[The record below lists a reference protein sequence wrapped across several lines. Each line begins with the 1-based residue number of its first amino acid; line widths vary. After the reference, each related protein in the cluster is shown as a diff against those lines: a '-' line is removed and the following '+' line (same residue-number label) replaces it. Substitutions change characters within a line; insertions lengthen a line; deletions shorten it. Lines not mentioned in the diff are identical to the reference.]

1 MQYLSNNIKILRNLS
16 LFILDPKTSYFNKII
31 NPFKKKNIKVIN
43 PYKFTNLIWT
53 FDLNN
58 AQEFI
63 NQVLRNYIS
72 DSKIHY
78 GLENFLKHLFL
89 YFDSTN
95 QINSKNYIVKIY
107 SSVILE
113 NGSIIRATENF
124 YEKAWYSNVAVA
136 MDSEELFE
144 YLSDQ
149 GNCYGK
155 VFYIY
160 KLI

>member
-1 MQYLSNNIKILRNLS
+1 STKLSTHL
-16 LFILDPKTSYFNKII
+16 
-31 NPFKKKNIKVIN
+31 KKKDIKVIN
-43 PYKFTNLIWT
+43 PFKFTNLICT

-107 SSVILE
+107 SSVTLE
-113 NGSIIRATENF
+113 NGSIIQATENF
-124 YEKAWYSNVAVA
+124 YGKAWYSNVAVA
-136 MDSEELFE
+136 MNSEELFE
-144 YLSDQ
+144 YLIDE
-149 GNCYGK
+149 GICYGQVK
-155 VFYIY
+155 YLLYFFFRFFKI
-160 KLI
+160 L